1 MTIMLRNPAQI
12 LDGATMVESQDPTK
26 KFTVPRSV
34 ALLVGQSPP
43 LLPSEEEDDWYD
55 LFNAMAEEIAP
66 TNNLEWFAVNDIV
79 DILWDTSRLRLWKHA
94 TLVIGRHR
102 ALETALLETQ
112 SSTIPRRHP
121 SRIALAKQEA
131 KEWRTKPEKRDVLQ
145 ARLDEAGYD
154 VDGLNAG
161 AMMEALVPL
170 AAIDR
175 FLCSAR
181 GQLNAT
187 LKELGV
193 QRKFAE
199 RARKA
204 FDERIA
210 IELKGSAVNQ
220 IETRQ

>member
-1 MTIMLRNPAQI
+1 MA
-12 LDGATMVESQDPTK
+12 ESQGPSIK
-26 KFTVPRSV
+26 LTVPRGV
-34 ALLVGQSPP
+34 AMLVGQSPP
-43 LLPSEEEDDWYD
+43 LLPDENEDDWYD
-55 LFNAMAEEIAP
+55 LFDAMTQEIAP
-66 TNNLEWFAVNDIV
+66 TTNLEWFAVADVV
-79 DILWDTSRLRLWKHA
+79 DILWDMSRLRLWKHA
-94 TLVIGRHR
+94 ILVIGRHR
-102 ALETALLETQ
+102 ALEEALMRTQ
-112 SSTIPRRHP
+112 NTTTPSNHP
-121 SRIALAKQEA
+121 MRIALTKQEA
-131 KEWRTKPEKRDVLQ
+131 EEWRTNPEKKAVLK
-145 ARLDEAGYD
+145 ARLDEADYD

-161 AMMEALVPL
+161 ALVEALVPL

-204 FDERIA
+204 FEERIA
-210 IELKGSAVNQ
+210 MELNAPAQKR

>member
-1 MTIMLRNPAQI
+1 MTIVLRTPAQI
-12 LDGATMVESQDPTK
+12 LEGAVMAESQVPK
-26 KFTVPRSV
+26 KFTVPKSV

-43 LLPSEEEDDWYD
+43 LLPDEEEDDWYD
-55 LFNAMAEEIAP
+55 LFNAMTEEIAP
-66 TNNLEWFAVNDIV
+66 TTHLEWFAVNDVV
-79 DILWDTSRLRLWKHA
+79 DILWDMSRMRLWKHA
-94 TLVIGRHR
+94 ILVIGRHR

-112 SSTIPRRHP
+112 NFTTPRHKLT
-121 SRIALAKQEA
+121 RIALAKQEA
-131 KEWRTKPEKRDVLQ
+131 EEWRTNPEKQAALE
-145 ARLDEAGYD
+145 ARLKRAGYD
-154 VDGLNAG
+154 IDGLNAG
-161 AMMEALVPL
+161 AMMETLVPL